1 MKKVFLMLTLV
12 AATSMVALANG
23 DGKNERWEIPYFNIL
38 YPQGTVIILDRNGRK
53 LLEYNGNFDGWDG
66 SINGYS
72 ASTGVY
78 WYVVQLDKG
87 SIPLRGN
94 FTLIR

>member
-1 MKKVFLMLTLV
+1 MVRILILMVVPFVCFSQINPREDIPNYNLLKEKENLDTKRKASYNLDEIKVRWY
-12 AATSMVALANG
+12 NG
-23 DGKNERWEIPYFNIL
+23 D
-38 YPQGTVIILDRNGRK
+38 
-53 LLEYNGNFDGWDG
+53 FDGWDG
-66 SINGYS
+66 NINGYS